1 MNGIKKKIM
10 CLALSLCFLAVS
22 SQAQAV
28 SILTTF
34 REIGTTG
41 CKGIFIMLQMY
52 PECKRFGVKGLG
64 LIGIGESMLEVVE
77 GKSNLIIML
86 CEICRNIG
94 IATPDDDDRVR
105 GIGAAGVAIVHN
117 SPVKKFER
125 AIEVIPYIAKKFG
138 FTDYHRLIDY
148 LKTFSLLLQDDY
160 FSLSP
165 NAKVQDN
172 AKKVVAINSKFMD
185 ARLGS
190 LNLYSTSQSQFY
202 ARKGLFKL
210 TEATIN
216 IAIDNLD
223 TDLSTLVIIG
233 NKAKILPRDLYILN
247 QLCSSSLP
255 VLGPVSIAIFQ
266 ARSVYHLTKNSNDYN
281 SASPS
286 ISFKLQGRTVASKI
300 FDAGFS
306 SFKKA
311 LELEKKNQEV
321 LFLYS
326 QAHKCFR
333 ACISALRLQRDG
345 DDNKIEQDCNTL
357 QRVCKYNIRSLIQ
370 TLILRFPLPDDDE
383 HYHYVQTLRKE
394 YKNCYKKILNAEDE
408 AGIREALIN
417 LKSDKY

>member
-1 MNGIKKKIM
+1 
-10 CLALSLCFLAVS
+10 
-22 SQAQAV
+22 
-28 SILTTF
+28 
-34 REIGTTG
+34 
-41 CKGIFIMLQMY
+41 
-52 PECKRFGVKGLG
+52 
-64 LIGIGESMLEVVE
+64 
-77 GKSNLIIML
+77 
-86 CEICRNIG
+86 
-94 IATPDDDDRVR
+94 
-105 GIGAAGVAIVHN
+105 
-117 SPVKKFER
+117 
-125 AIEVIPYIAKKFG
+125 
-138 FTDYHRLIDY
+138 
-148 LKTFSLLLQDDY
+148 
-160 FSLSP
+160 
-165 NAKVQDN
+165 
-172 AKKVVAINSKFMD
+172 MD
-185 ARLGS
+185 ARLGIS
-190 LNLYSTSQSQFY
+190 DLYFKSQIQFY
-202 ARKGLFKL
+202 AWKGLFKL
-210 TEATIN
+210 TEAPIN

-233 NKAKILPRDLYILN
+233 NKAKILTRDLYILN

-306 SFKKA
+306 SFEKALEMEKKDILKGNIFYRLFSNKA

-370 TLILRFPLPDDDE
+370 TLILRFPLPDDE
-383 HYHYVQTLRKE
+383 HYVQTLRKE
-394 YKNCYKKILNAEDE
+394 YKNCYKKILNAEDKAE
-408 AGIREALIN
+408 IREALIN
-417 LKSDKY
+417 LKSDEY